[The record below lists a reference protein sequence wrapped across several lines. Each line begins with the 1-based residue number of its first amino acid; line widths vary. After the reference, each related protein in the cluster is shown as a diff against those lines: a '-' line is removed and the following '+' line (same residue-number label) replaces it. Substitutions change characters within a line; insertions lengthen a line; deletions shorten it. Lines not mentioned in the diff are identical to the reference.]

1 MDLSTHLLDEIVDPE
16 PDLSGLVNLFQT
28 YLPCSKFSLIQGSGK
43 QIGTLSPERT
53 DHRISGLYKKVRN
66 QNEIE
71 FVQVGEA
78 LFLYAVFFEHLDSVL
93 IFEFSEKIPGHVC
106 KAFAVM
112 GKELFMAQTERDEA
126 ALENRVRKTQIERK
140 IEVLE
145 TKNQQ
150 ILADN
155 RRQELKYQERLKTEI
170 AIQTTELKKAN
181 VELIRARES
190 AEASNKAKGEFLA
203 NMSHELRTPL
213 NGIIGL
219 TELLMDTDVAP
230 SQKDSLQKMSTVA
243 NSMLTLINSIL
254 DFSKIDAGK
263 IDLEYIPFDLRQV
276 IEDVADVQ
284 VLRSDSAR
292 IEVVTFIPP
301 EIPDTL
307 VGDPTRLKQILMN
320 LVNNAI
326 KFTSQGEALIQVE
339 IQNRSE
345 KELTLRFS
353 IRDTGIGIPEEKIA
367 TIFDWFVQ
375 ADGST
380 TRQYGGTGLGTTISK
395 QLAELMG
402 GTIGVKNN
410 AEAGC
415 TFWFSIP
422 FQKSEAVLSESLP
435 GPELK
440 EKLKSLRVL
449 VAVQHPSVY
458 RVLFSYLTAM
468 GCQVFPASP
477 KEILSQGIETAV
489 DLLLLD
495 SSSFGGADAEGIAQ
509 TIGEQTN
516 VPVILVCPYDAFR
529 YTALPKL
536 DFITKPVRFKKL
548 VQAMSSALGVREPL
562 REPESPAR
570 IDQNF
575 KERKNIRVLLVDDQP
590 INREVAIN
598 HLTSA
603 GYLADEAQNGEE
615 AVMAFKL
622 NPYDLIFMDIQM
634 PVMDGHSATLAIR
647 EIERANPDRIRTPII
662 ALTAH
667 AMKGYKEKCIQM
679 GMDDFMTKPLMKS
692 DLYAV
697 IEKWTDVSRQPDADH
712 NCLPEKDVQKTDYSG
727 VQEQTSQSSDPPLDM
742 QKVREIWED
751 EAFILESFS
760 TFLQEIPAML
770 AEVSA
775 AAAAGDANR
784 LASAAHRCKGALLY
798 AGAQKASDIS
808 FSLEQLARTKD
819 TAQAGELVSS
829 LDEACQN
836 ICRFMQHYL
845 AASEQKT

>member
-1 MDLSTHLLDEIVDPE
+1 MDLTTHLLDEIVDSE
-16 PDLSGLVNLFQT
+16 PDLSGLINLLQS
-28 YLPCSKFSLIQGSGK
+28 YLPGSKFSLIQGTGK
-43 QIGTLSPERT
+43 QIGELSLETT
-53 DHRISGLYKKVRN
+53 DDRISGLYKKARN
-66 QNEIE
+66 QNEIV
-71 FVQVGEA
+71 FVQVDDA
-78 LFLYAVFFEHLDSVL
+78 LFLYAVFFENLDSVL
-93 IFEFSEKIPGHVC
+93 IFEFSEKIPCFFC
-106 KAFAVM
+106 KAISVM
-112 GKELFMAQTERDEA
+112 GKDLFMTQMERDEA
-126 ALENRVRKTQIERK
+126 TLENRVRKAQIERK

-155 RRQELKYQERLKTEI
+155 RRQELKYQKRLETEI
-170 AIQTTELKKAN
+170 AIQTAELKETN
-181 VELIRARES
+181 IELIRAREL

-230 SQKDSLQKMSTVA
+230 SQKDSIQKMSTVA
-243 NSMLTLINSIL
+243 NSMLTLVNGIL
-254 DFSKIDAGK
+254 DFSKIEAGK
-263 IDLEYIPFDLRQV
+263 IDLEYIPFDLRRI
-276 IEDVADVQ
+276 IEDVADEQ

-301 EIPDTL
+301 DIPDAL
-307 VGDPTRLKQILMN
+307 LGDPIRLKQILTN

-326 KFTSQGEALIQVE
+326 KFTSQGEIFIQVE
-339 IQNRSE
+339 IQNRFE

-353 IRDTGIGIPEEKIA
+353 IRDTGIGIPEKKIA

-395 QLAELMG
+395 QLVELMD

-410 AEAGC
+410 AEQGC

-422 FQKSEAVLSESLP
+422 FQKSEAALSESVP

-440 EKLKSLRVL
+440 EKLKSLHVL

-458 RVLFSYLTAM
+458 RVLFSYLTVMA
-468 GCQVFPASP
+468 CQVFPASP
-477 KEILSQGIETAV
+477 AEILSQEIENAL
-489 DLLLLD
+489 DLILLD
-495 SSSFGGADAEGIAQ
+495 SSPFEADAESIAQ
-509 TIGEQTN
+509 KLGEQTN

-529 YTALPKL
+529 YTSLPKL

-548 VQAMSSALGVREPL
+548 VQAIGSALGFRGML
-562 REPESPAR
+562 REPEPPAR
-570 IDQNF
+570 IDPNF
-575 KERKNIRVLLVDDQP
+575 KERKKIRVLLVDDQP
-590 INREVAIN
+590 INREVAIS

-603 GYLADEAQNGEE
+603 GYLVDEARNGEE

-634 PVMDGHSATLAIR
+634 PVMDGHSATVAIR
-647 EIERANPDRIRTPII
+647 EIESVNPDRIRTPVI

-667 AMKGYKEKCIQM
+667 AMKGYREKCIQM

-692 DLYAV
+692 NLYAV
-697 IEKWTDVSRQPDADH
+697 IEKWTGLSHQPDADH
-712 NCLPEKDVQKTDYSG
+712 NPLGGKDVQNTEGSG
-727 VQEQTSQSSDPPLDM
+727 FYEQTSQASDPPVDM

-760 TFLQEIPAML
+760 TFLKEIPSL
-770 AEVSA
+770 LTEVSA
-775 AAAAGDANR
+775 AAASGDANR
-784 LASAAHRCKGALLY
+784 LTSAAHRCKGALLY
-798 AGAQKASDIS
+798 AGAPKASDIA
-808 FSLEQLARTKD
+808 FSLEQLGQTKD

-829 LDEACQN
+829 LEDACQN
-836 ICRFMQHYL
+836 ICSFMQNYL
-845 AASEQKT
+845 AASV